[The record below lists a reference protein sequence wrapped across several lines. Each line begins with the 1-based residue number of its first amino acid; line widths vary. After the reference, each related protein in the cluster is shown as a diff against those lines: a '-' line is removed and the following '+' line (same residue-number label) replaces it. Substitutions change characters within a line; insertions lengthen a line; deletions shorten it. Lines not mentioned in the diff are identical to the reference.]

1 MLAEVF
7 SARYLAVYLQDH
19 LAGATGGLEL
29 ARRAAG
35 SNEGTPLGDFLERLA
50 VEIEEDRETLRE
62 IMEDLGVGEDRIKVA
77 FGWTA
82 EKVGR
87 LKPNGQLTGYSPLSR
102 LLELEGLHVGI
113 SGKLSG
119 FQSLRTTFG
128 EEVGGRNLDGLI
140 SRARRQLEELEEHR
154 LEAARLAFEDETTRV
169 A

>member
-1 MLAEVF
+1 ML

-29 ARRAAG
+29 ARRASG

-50 VEIEEDRETLRE
+50 AEIEEDRETLRE
-62 IMEDLGVGEDRIKVA
+62 IMATLGIGEDRIKIA
-77 FGWTA
+77 FGWGA

-102 LLELEGLHVGI
+102 LLELEGLHVGV

-119 FQSLRTTFG
+119 FQSLRAIFG

-140 SRARRQLEELEEHR
+140 SRAQRQLEELEEHR
-154 LEAARLAFEDETTRV
+154 LEAARVAFEDEASRV